1 MSLVKVPSTNVTIF
15 QDFSKIFEFD
25 SEKYSQNTERVPKCQ
40 FGIRKN
46 FKCRHE
52 KLQYY
57 NRKFYD
63 SFHDMHDESFSKL

>member
-57 NRKFYD
+57 NRSNKETI
-63 SFHDMHDESFSKL
+63 SLAFSTGETS